1 MTRKEVIEGNK
12 LIAEF
17 ITIGVNTE
25 TGWLHFRHPEIEA
38 APFNYEYYRFEES
51 WDWLMPC
58 IEKIELI
65 EDDYY
70 GRFIVYISSN
80 NCTIQS
86 TNFRFDKI
94 SVKPSHYFNSLYGNS
109 KIEAVWVAIVEFI
122 KWYNSCKKE

>member
-51 WDWLMPC
+51 WDWLIPVINKIYDLSEYYIYKYETQTFYSEGG
-58 IEKIELI
+58 IEINTKYIEETYKDVI
-65 EDDYY
+65 E
-70 GRFIVYISSN
+70 FIEW
-80 NCTIQS
+80 
-86 TNFRFDKI
+86 
-94 SVKPSHYFNSLYGNS
+94 FNSN
-109 KIEAVWVAIVEFI
+109 
-122 KWYNSCKKE
+122 KK